1 MKVSELKDI
10 DYAELL
16 EEATA
21 NASTDWEM
29 GFVESLCEN
38 FREYQERTFVS
49 EKQLS
54 ILQRIANAEQ

>member
-29 GFVESLCEN
+29 AFVESLCEK
-38 FREYQERTFVS
+38 FREYKERTFVS

>member
-21 NASTDWEM
+21 NASTDWESD
-29 GFVESLCEN
+29 FVESLCEK
-38 FREYQERTFVS
+38 FREYKESTFVS